1 MYALIRSLS
10 NTALVVTHLLGDK
23 SGLLTKAC
31 ISIGNVE
38 NPNSVNNQVLVCVF
52 DGNDKG
58 ENLRKAF
65 SGSVFK
71 QMNQIKELA
80 FGKQGVVLSKQV
92 EWYVI
97 PVVMPIFKIN
107 GLRLQVLHR
116 KSKRVKTGK
125 ETESMFFLVI

>member
-1 MYALIRSLS
+1 M
-10 NTALVVTHLLGDK
+10 
-23 SGLLTKAC
+23 
-31 ISIGNVE
+31 E
-38 NPNSVNNQVLVCVF
+38 NPNSVNNHVLVGVF

-58 ENLRKAF
+58 DNLRKAF

-71 QMNQIKELA
+71 QINQIKELT

-107 GLRLQVLHR
+107 GL
-116 KSKRVKTGK
+116 T
-125 ETESMFFLVI
+125 